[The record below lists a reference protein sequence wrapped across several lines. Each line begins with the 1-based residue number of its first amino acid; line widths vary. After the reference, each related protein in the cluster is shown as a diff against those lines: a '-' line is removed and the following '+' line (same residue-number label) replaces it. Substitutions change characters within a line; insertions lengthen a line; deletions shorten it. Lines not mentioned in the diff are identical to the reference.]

1 MFLHPFLP
9 SYLSEVGALGAPHGR
24 GAHPEDD
31 GARDERVELGVELR
45 PDVGRVAEHGQHLGM
60 RDASF
65 HLTQDLTKSVCK
77 IKIFLGIRSCVQL

>member
-1 MFLHPFLP
+1 MFMY

-60 RDASF
+60 GDASF
-65 HLTQDLTKSVCK
+65 HLTQDLTILFWASDLAYCWEARQVN
-77 IKIFLGIRSCVQL
+77 QDPN